1 MQVIARSH
9 ATSTHAVATAVAE
22 AGLESVTAIQAG
34 KALLAAAPSRAVAHR
49 TAAMAC

>member
-34 KALLAAAPSRAVAHR
+34 KAPLATKRLGTIGVR
-49 TAAMAC
+49 ED